1 MIDKAASAEILKA
14 FPLEIPECRYLIT
27 TDDRG
32 IGLLAEAEPVAVGEM
47 TSGEAKALLQHH
59 LGSEAPPEKVL
70 EPLAAELGRF
80 PLALRV
86 AAHVLRSAEEGSRVG
101 ASWPP
106 PATTAM
112 YAPRDFV
119 ERLVDR
125 LRSSPG
131 NDLTAGVQE
140 ALAVLSK
147 ADQDRLALL
156 AFASGAE
163 PVPVAQLAQRWQTD
177 ESGVLR
183 TLSRLSDLGLV
194 RFDSF
199 VTVPPLVRAAVVT
212 LRPDLDVDRTHDA
225 AFAELSPENQAVAR
239 QIFCRVVRL
248 SDDMNTC
255 TPQSVSAAQLT
266 PEQNLLL
273 GRLAQ
278 LKLLAY
284 GPGGE
289 GTVAL
294 ANPAAAQRWQRL
306 GGWVDED
313 REFLR
318 WRHRLDA
325 YCSDFGGARKIPGPC
340 SRARC

>member
-1 MIDKAASAEILKA
+1 MIDKAASAETLKA
-14 FPLEIPECRYLIT
+14 FPLEIRECRYLIT

-156 AFASGAE
+156 AFASGAN
-163 PVPVAQLAQRWQTD
+163 PCRSPSSRNAGRRTRARPAHPVAPERPRARAFRQLRDRAPAGPR
-177 ESGVLR
+177 GGR
-183 TLSRLSDLGLV
+183 
-194 RFDSF
+194 
-199 VTVPPLVRAAVVT
+199 PP
-212 LRPDLDVDRTHDA
+212 RPDLDVDRTHDA

-239 QIFCRVVRL
+239 QPLPRGAALRRHEQ
-248 SDDMNTC
+248 C

-273 GRLAQ
+273 DRLAQ

-284 GPGGE
+284 GPEAKARLRSPTPRPPSAGN
-289 GTVAL
+289 AW
-294 ANPAAAQRWQRL
+294 AA
-306 GGWVDED
+306 GWT
-313 REFLR
+313 RT
-318 WRHRLDA
+318 A
-325 YCSDFGGARKIPGPC
+325 SSCAGASASTPTAPTGAARKIPGPC